1 MNERENGRNNWWKTK
16 YLVSKKVCSSRAAL
30 KKKKR
35 KKEEKKSRTRRWF
48 EPFNDIKE
56 IPLIVVLSPR
66 FVEERGEGAFYFFP
80 FHLVSIYR
88 WHKCDR
94 DIHYGEIVLT
104 IICRRGGARLFQFLR
119 LFPAPLSFSF
129 PPLPPSSQPDFLNTG
144 TKLCFTPSSFIKVDG
159 VIQPGSMRSRENV
172 FTHECSSF
180 KGTRNSF
187 FPRFFPSRF
196 FSLFSFNSRTIS
208 VFFFSRGYVSSPGL
222 EYFTDW
228 ERKWGRKIFLE
239 SF

>member
-1 MNERENGRNNWWKTK
+1 MR
-16 YLVSKKVCSSRAAL
+16 
-30 KKKKR
+30 
-35 KKEEKKSRTRRWF
+35 
-48 EPFNDIKE
+48 
-56 IPLIVVLSPR
+56 
-66 FVEERGEGAFYFFP
+66 
-80 FHLVSIYR
+80 
-88 WHKCDR
+88 R

-187 FPRFFPSRF
+187 FPVFSPLAFFP
-196 FSLFSFNSRTIS
+196 FSLLILGLFL
-208 VFFFSRGYVSSPGL
+208 FFFSRGYMSSPGL